1 MSESGRGP
9 CTATRKGINR
19 LMTQEQFRLLNNCNI
34 TGNLWSVL
42 KLDYN
47 LIHHRARS
55 ITGMFRHFLY
65 SISAFPFH
73 KAHDFRNKPS
83 LKSFLLKKPGFWPN
97 NKFIT
102 NIAKKNK
109 IYAFLILTRIK
120 HFWYISTRQLRGAYS
135 SAVERQIVD
144 LVVVGSIP
152 TRHPYASFC
161 KRKKG

>member
-1 MSESGRGP
+1 MPVNPPAGKGDGRHPDKDGYQRISGKPGCLTARGRNGIRSPAKLQAGQGTFATDAGYLLKESGLRKMSESGRGP

-19 LMTQEQFRLLNNCNI
+19 LMTQEQFRLLNNWNI

-83 LKSFLLKKPGFWPN
+83 LKSFLLKKPGF
-97 NKFIT
+97 
-102 NIAKKNK
+102 
-109 IYAFLILTRIK
+109 
-120 HFWYISTRQLRGAYS
+120 
-135 SAVERQIVD
+135 
-144 LVVVGSIP
+144 
-152 TRHPYASFC
+152 
-161 KRKKG
+161 